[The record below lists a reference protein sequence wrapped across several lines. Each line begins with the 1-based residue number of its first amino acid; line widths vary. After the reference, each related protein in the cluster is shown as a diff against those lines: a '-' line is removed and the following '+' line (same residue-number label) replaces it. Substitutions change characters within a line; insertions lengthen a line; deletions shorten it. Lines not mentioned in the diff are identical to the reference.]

1 MGQGGETLISTNPR
15 ACVCEVPGAAEGCGA
30 PLNSLMRASS
40 FLLREGWGAGVLARQ
55 EEKPGAG

>member
-1 MGQGGETLISTNPR
+1 MSTNPR

-40 FLLREGWGAGVLARQ
+40 FLLREGWGAGVLASQ